1 MASKRTGIPT
11 IEEITREIEG
21 LQRKY
26 GDRVRISMFSPKGLV
41 DLDDAPSEEEPDERD
56 KPFEFNYKPKDIKA
70 YLDRYVIQQDEAK
83 KALAIAICDHY
94 NHVKACEEDPS
105 LLEED
110 YSKQNIILIGP
121 TGVGKTYLIRTIAKL
136 IGVPFVKADAT
147 KFSETGYV
155 GGNVEDLVRDL
166 VTQADGDLKAAS
178 YGIIYLDEI
187 DKIASAPNLVGR
199 DVSGRGVQMGLLK
212 LMEETEVD
220 VRAPNDLQAQ
230 FQAFIE
236 AQRKGKP
243 SRKVVNT
250 RHIQFIVSGAFN
262 GLKEVI
268 KKRLRKASVGFS
280 ADIQSRDEGTD
291 YFQYVTSQDFIEC
304 GFEPEFIGR
313 LPVHVACHS
322 LSVDD
327 LFRILKF
334 SEGSIIKQY
343 QRDFKAYGIE
353 VHFSDDGLRA
363 IAEAAEKERT
373 GARGLMTVL
382 ERTFRDFKF
391 ELPDSGVKAFV
402 VDQDLVTDPQSALAR
417 LLRDPHAHLLA
428 YHRCHVHEC
437 VEAFQKQHDIQ
448 LEIDDDAAEYLCE
461 LAVARG
467 MTPREVCD
475 DLFKDYQH
483 GLALIDRKDRGLI
496 FRVTREVIDDP
507 DRALEDWIRDYYARQ
522 EQEAGSAAVEGATE
536 PGGTPQT
543 PTASPA
549 TKGPSPTPPGED
561 AVPNR
566 EEDET
571 GA

>member
-1 MASKRTGIPT
+1 MAAKHTGIPT
-11 IEEITREIEG
+11 IEDIKREIEG

-26 GDRVRISMFSPKGLV
+26 GDNVRISMFPQSV
-41 DLDDAPSEEEPDERD
+41 IEPDES
-56 KPFEFNYKPKDIKA
+56 PPEEESSSTTFEFNYKPKDIKA
-70 YLDRYVIQQDEAK
+70 YLDRYVIEQEDAK

-94 NHVKACEEDPS
+94 NHVKACEADPS

-121 TGVGKTYLIRTIAKL
+121 TGVGKTYLIRTIARL

-230 FQAFIE
+230 FQAFVE
-236 AQRKGKP
+236 AQRKGKA
-243 SRKVVNT
+243 SRKIVNT

-268 KKRLRKASVGFS
+268 KKRLNKASVGFS
-280 ADIQSRDEGTD
+280 ADIQSREEETD

-313 LPVHVACHS
+313 LPVHVACRS

-327 LFRILKF
+327 LYRVLKF

-343 QRDFKAYGIE
+343 IRDFKAYGIDI
-353 VHFSDDGLRA
+353 HFDDDGLRA
-363 IAEAAEKERT
+363 IAQEAEKERT

-382 ERTFRDFKF
+382 ERTLRDFKF
-391 ELPDSGVKAFV
+391 ELPDSGVRAFV
-402 VDQDLVTDPQSALAR
+402 VDASLVANPKAALQKVLDDPES
-417 LLRDPHAHLLA
+417 HLLS
-428 YHRCHVHEC
+428 YHRRHVHLC
-437 VEAFQKQHDIQ
+437 AEAFEARYHIR
-448 LEIDDDAAEYLCE
+448 LVFDDDAETHLCQ
-461 LAVARG
+461 LAVERG
-467 MTPREVCD
+467 TTPRELCQ
-475 DLFKDYQH
+475 DLFKDYEH
-483 GLALIDRKDRGLI
+483 GLALIDGEGETLT
-496 FRVTREVIDDP
+496 FRVTREVIENP
-507 DRALEDWIRDYYARQ
+507 AKALEDWIRDYYTRRVTPS
-522 EQEAGSAAVEGATE
+522 GS
-536 PGGTPQT
+536 
-543 PTASPA
+543 
-549 TKGPSPTPPGED
+549 PGETGD
-561 AVPNR
+561 A
-566 EEDET
+566 
-571 GA
+571 